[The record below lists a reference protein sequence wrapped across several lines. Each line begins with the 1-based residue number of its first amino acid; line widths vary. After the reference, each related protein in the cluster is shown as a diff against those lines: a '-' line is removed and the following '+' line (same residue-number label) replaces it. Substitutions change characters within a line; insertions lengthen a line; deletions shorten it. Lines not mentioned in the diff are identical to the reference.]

1 MNVGV
6 EVRKVDSQGRVI
18 LPSEWR
24 RSEVGEDGEVYI
36 VYRSGYLKIIPKR
49 RPNLTEYFD
58 SIDLGVEALGDWD
71 EFERKLR
78 EEIT

>member
-18 LPSEWR
+18 LPSDWR
-24 RSEVGEDGEVYI
+24 KSEVNENGEVYI
-36 VYRSGYLKIIPKR
+36 VSRRGYLKIIPKR
-49 RPNLTEYFD
+49 RPNLAEYFD
-58 SIDLGVEALGDWD
+58 SVDLGVDAIGDWK

-78 EEIT
+78 EETI

>member
-36 VYRSGYLKIIPKR
+36 VCRRGYLKIIPKR

-78 EEIT
+78 EEST